1 MTEVERPRPPHGR
14 HKPTVIVARRPRP
27 GREREFERWIRRL
40 VARATDAPGY
50 VDAEVQPPNDL
61 HPDEWVVVYQFADSA
76 SLDQWLRSPGRA
88 ALMASGNE
96 LVEGPAREQ
105 VVAMSP
111 DTERV
116 TAVSSV
122 RVTPGAADAF
132 RALHDDILVELAT
145 APGFLRAD
153 LFEPV
158 EGVQEDTVVV
168 LAFDTRANLD
178 RWLVS
183 DERRRI
189 LGQMEQFTEGD
200 RTVNVV
206 GGFAGW
212 FDSAGG
218 AQVKKWK
225 STVAVLLALIPTSL
239 AFTAIRL
246 ALFPDLHPAL
256 ATVLGNIVG
265 IVVLTWLL
273 MPTIT
278 RRLDPWLRR

>member
-1 MTEVERPRPPHGR
+1 
-14 HKPTVIVARRPRP
+14 
-27 GREREFERWIRRL
+27 
-40 VARATDAPGY
+40 
-50 VDAEVQPPNDL
+50 
-61 HPDEWVVVYQFADSA
+61 
-76 SLDQWLRSPGRA
+76 
-88 ALMASGNE
+88 MASGNE
-96 LVEGPAREQ
+96 LVEGEAREQ

-122 RVTPGAADAF
+122 RVAPGAADAF

-145 APGFLRAD
+145 SPGFLRAD

-178 RWLVS
+178 HWLAS

-189 LGQMEQFTEGD
+189 LEQMEQYTEGD

-212 FDSAGG
+212 FDSMGG
-218 AQVKKWK
+218 AQVRKWK

-239 AFTAIRL
+239 AFTAVRL

-256 ATVLGNIVG
+256 ATVLGNIIG

-273 MPTIT
+273 MPIVT
-278 RRLDPWLRR
+278 RRLDAWLRR